1 MDANLLRIDPTTQ
14 TVVMDVSLKKTPYWN
29 YNGAKLRA
37 RSEGSQIQQKSV
49 CPKDSLLLCP
59 GRSCH
64 SVERPKA
71 EVSKFIDPDFLVL
84 KKVPFV
90 ICSHEHEAANS

>member
-37 RSEGSQIQQKSV
+37 RSDGSQVQQKVSV
-49 CPKDSLLLCP
+49 RKILCCFAWLEVAILL
-59 GRSCH
+59 S
-64 SVERPKA
+64 
-71 EVSKFIDPDFLVL
+71 DPRQ
-84 KKVPFV
+84 K
-90 ICSHEHEAANS
+90 